1 MNVVLL
7 KIEIQRD
14 NFREIVV
21 IGTVY
26 YQHSYVKKI
35 IDKFDMSEANE
46 LSVSAK
52 PHTTLLLEVNSSNV
66 KHVYREAVGSL
77 MFLSV
82 IS

>member
-1 MNVVLL
+1 
-7 KIEIQRD
+7 
-14 NFREIVV
+14 
-21 IGTVY
+21 
-26 YQHSYVKKI
+26 
-35 IDKFDMSEANE
+35 MSEANE
-46 LSVSAK
+46 LSVPAD